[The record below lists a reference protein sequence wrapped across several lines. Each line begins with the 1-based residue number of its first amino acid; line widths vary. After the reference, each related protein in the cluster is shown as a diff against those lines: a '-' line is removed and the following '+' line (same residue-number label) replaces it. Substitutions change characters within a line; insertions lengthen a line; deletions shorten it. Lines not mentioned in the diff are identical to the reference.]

1 MERNEKEPVTKP
13 LSPAAIED
21 LRRLYS
27 YGWLPG
33 HIARIF
39 NRMHG
44 LTLTTAEIKRLRR
57 ELNRAEICG
66 ENTAPDGEADA
77 GK

>member
-1 MERNEKEPVTKP
+1 MP

-33 HIARIF
+33 RIARIF
-39 NRMHG
+39 NRMHA
-44 LTLTTAEIKRLRR
+44 LPSRRLRSSASAANWKER
-57 ELNRAEICG
+57 KHAVKIPLRTERPMQANDP
-66 ENTAPDGEADA
+66 T
-77 GK
+77 

>member
-1 MERNEKEPVTKP
+1 MERNEKELVTMP

-27 YGWLPG
+27 FGWLPG
-33 HIARIF
+33 RIARIF

-44 LTLTTAEIKRLRR
+44 LTLTTAESSASAA
-57 ELNRAEICG
+57 N
-66 ENTAPDGEADA
+66 
-77 GK
+77 

>member
-1 MERNEKEPVTKP
+1 MP

-33 HIARIF
+33 RIARIF

-44 LTLTTAEIKRLRR
+44 LALTTAEIKRLCR
-57 ELNRAEICG
+57 ELERAETCG
-66 ENTAPDGEADA
+66 EITAPDGEADA
-77 GK
+77 GE

>member
-1 MERNEKEPVTKP
+1 MGSISVIP
-13 LSPAAIED
+13 LQHTIG
-21 LRRLYS
+21 RICFQCLYS

-33 HIARIF
+33 RIARIF

-57 ELNRAEICG
+57 ELNRAETCG